1 VTALHVVVASTGDQ
15 PVPRWAPDHVP
26 DEDLTRFA
34 RGGVGIAPLERSRRL
49 HMTEKAQHGD
59 TQSGQPD
66 AEERKVATMAVRL
79 PILIAVAVLLMF
91 AIGVLAM
98 QMYGG

>member
-1 VTALHVVVASTGDQ
+1 
-15 PVPRWAPDHVP
+15 
-26 DEDLTRFA
+26 
-34 RGGVGIAPLERSRRL
+34 
-49 HMTEKAQHGD
+49 MTEKAQHGD
-59 TQSGQPD
+59 THSGQPD
-66 AEERKVATMAVRL
+66 AEEKKVATMAVRL